1 MKTIK
6 KPGILINRLPE
17 DMQED
22 AIALRGYVGTLE
34 ARIAELDQRVAD
46 LQAEVWKR
54 DGRIGKLEREN
65 LLLKQKDLDL
75 TNQIIRRTLDAVLSL
90 DEIPKHSSAAAAIE
104 ALRGE

>member
-34 ARIAELDQRVAD
+34 ARIEALEGENERLATANEYAD
-46 LQAEVWKR
+46 TFGYRRAIAEVLALPIVP
-54 DGRIGKLEREN
+54 G
-65 LLLKQKDLDL
+65 
-75 TNQIIRRTLDAVLSL
+75 QIIRNSRDT
-90 DEIPKHSSAAAAIE
+90 HAAAILVSDIE
-104 ALRGE
+104 RLTTERKGG